1 MNLANNRQAR
11 REARARIKNRALEDA
26 QLAIRGNYDAPAY
39 VLKRLGRG
47 DLAAYLSQRK
57 EQKNAE

>member
-1 MNLANNRQAR
+1 MRLSPNSRAR
-11 REARARIKNRALEDA
+11 REAMARIKTRAIEDA

>member
-1 MNLANNRQAR
+1 MNLANNRKAR
-11 REARARIKNRALEDA
+11 REAMARIKTRAIEA
-26 QLAIRGNYDAPAY
+26 AELAIRGNYDAPDY